1 MLSFTCINSQTH
13 YIRAHDKNSI
23 IRSPGCTCY
32 YCKIAYDLIPFSFM
46 FHVWKNWA
54 RKQKIDF
61 YRNKN
66 NVYFLENKE
75 GFLVLMFILLRQYS
89 SIDVNF
95 QFENIFVNFKLSF
108 MLCIHYIQ
116 YKVSYTQKL
125 LKMLKVVANI

>member
-1 MLSFTCINSQTH
+1 MLLFAKLHMTSFHFLSC
-13 YIRAHDKNSI
+13 
-23 IRSPGCTCY
+23 
-32 YCKIAYDLIPFSFM
+32 FM
-46 FHVWKNWA
+46 FERIGQENK
-54 RKQKIDF
+54 KLTFIE
-61 YRNKN
+61 NKN

-116 YKVSYTQKL
+116 YKSL
-125 LKMLKVVANI
+125 LHTEALKIVKSCCEYLIWCEKYFI

>member
-1 MLSFTCINSQTH
+1 MLSFIFIDSQIHFALMKILYLRGLT
-13 YIRAHDKNSI
+13 
-23 IRSPGCTCY
+23 CTCY
-32 YCKIAYDLIPFSFM
+32 FLHYCVWPHSIFSCFM
-46 FHVWKNWA
+46 FERFGQENKNSTF
-54 RKQKIDF
+54 IE
-61 YRNKN
+61 NKN
-66 NVYFLENKE
+66 NVFSLENKE
-75 GFLVLMFILLRQYS
+75 GFLVLMIILLRQYS